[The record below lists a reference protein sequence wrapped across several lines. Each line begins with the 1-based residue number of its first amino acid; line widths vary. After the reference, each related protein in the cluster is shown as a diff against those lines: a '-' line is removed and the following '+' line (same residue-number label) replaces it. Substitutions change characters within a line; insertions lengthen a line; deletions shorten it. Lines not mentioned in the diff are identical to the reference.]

1 MLGRLVS
8 AMAMVM
14 AGTAS
19 CSSDDGGVAG
29 TGGSGAQ
36 AAGGSGAVGTGA
48 TGNPG
53 SSGGT
58 GVVTTV
64 TFGQTRTGEG
74 TYYDATG
81 DGACMFGPS
90 PNDMDVAALNQPD
103 WAGSGFCGACADVT
117 GPKGSV
123 RIRIVDL
130 CPECKTGDLDF
141 SPQAFAKIAD
151 MAAGRVPITWTFVAC
166 DVSGP
171 VNYRYKDGANQWW
184 TAVQVFNSRL
194 PVTKLEYS
202 PDGNGWNST
211 TRQDY
216 NYFLTESGFGPNPV
230 EVRITAIDGQTLTD
244 QLPAVQPLLVTA
256 GHAQF
261 N

>member
-1 MLGRLVS
+1 MMGRFVW
-8 AMAMVM
+8 AMVM
-14 AGTAS
+14 AAAVS
-19 CSSDDGGVAG
+19 CSSDNGGGVAG
-29 TGGSGAQ
+29 AGGSGAQ
-36 AAGGSGAVGTGA
+36 GTGATGAQGTGA

-53 SSGGT
+53 SSGGAP
-58 GVVTTV
+58 VTTV
-64 TFGQTRTGEG
+64 TFGAQRQGEG
-74 TYYDATG
+74 TYYAATG

-103 WAGSGFCGACADVT
+103 WAGSGYCGACADVT

-130 CPECKTGDLDF
+130 CPECQSGDLDF
-141 SPQAFAKIAD
+141 SQQAFAKIAEV
-151 MAAGRVPITWTFVAC
+151 AAGRVAITWTFVAC

-171 VNYRYKDGANQWW
+171 VNYRYKDGSNQWW

-202 PDGNGWNST
+202 SDGSSWNPT
-211 TRQDY
+211 ARQDY
-216 NYFLTESGFGPNPV
+216 NYFLAESGFGPNPV
-230 EVRITAIDGQTLTD
+230 QVRITAIDGQTLTD
-244 QLPAVQPLLVTA
+244 QLPAVQELLVTP